1 MKIYDFFGK
10 IGSRIKNR
18 SLKDFV
24 KNLWVPLVIIACIIF
39 ADLLTKS
46 IVENNLTLGQSVVL
60 IPKFLSITYVLNEG
74 AAFSI
79 LEGKRWFLISVTAI
93 AIILLLLYLIY
104 DCDRL
109 TALSKTAIALL
120 IGGAIG
126 NMVDRLAIGSVRDF
140 IEIIYFGYDLPLLG
154 ERFAIFNLADSAVTI
169 GVILL
174 IIAIIIGHRK
184 KEINDDKE
192 AALEN

>member
-74 AAFSI
+74 AAFS
-79 LEGKRWFLISVTAI
+79 F
-93 AIILLLLYLIY
+93 
-104 DCDRL
+104 
-109 TALSKTAIALL
+109 
-120 IGGAIG
+120 
-126 NMVDRLAIGSVRDF
+126 
-140 IEIIYFGYDLPLLG
+140 
-154 ERFAIFNLADSAVTI
+154 
-169 GVILL
+169 
-174 IIAIIIGHRK
+174 
-184 KEINDDKE
+184 
-192 AALEN
+192 